1 MSLVNAFLLLG
12 NWFWIEERKSVSFQL
27 QTLFE
32 LMAILKLIFK
42 TYKFIRFSSVQNSK
56 SNLNVTT
63 TDNIISK

>member
-12 NWFWIEERKSVSFQL
+12 NWFWIEERKSVPLQL

-42 TYKFIRFSSVQNSK
+42 TYTTNSLASQMIK
-56 SNLNVTT
+56 IPRV
-63 TDNIISK
+63 I